1 MDKPLYDRIVGMLL
15 PEMDDATAR
24 KAWVESALYGSPVLH
39 SIQWEGAARP
49 FTLRLIRVLD
59 EYGEIAPG
67 IPAMVALLEDV
78 KGQVGSDRQAQIVQL
93 IADYHLPETQ
103 GGQMETALNNAMLI
117 GFLLEVGRWAM
128 SELGERW
135 KLRRKQQET
144 DLTDRAQVEQT
155 MPAQLQVIVAEKGK
169 RDVTRVASLIER
181 QRDAIDRARNA
192 KLADREEYDQQRL
205 ARSAFEQRLKEHD
218 ATIRQMMDEIET
230 DLGDLGFEVVKEPA

>member
-15 PEMDDATAR
+15 PEMDDSTER

-169 RDVTRVASLIER
+169 RDVTRVATLIER